1 GAQTITNVANRA
13 RELGLDIR
21 RDDIR
26 FALDVVSEADPWFEQ
41 GASANLFAGRFR
53 NFVVARCRS
62 HGVKLTPDEIDLID
76 AWFTG
81 ASSAPAAARPSPQT
95 SSQSLTH
102 TSTQQPASI
111 AREAQS
117 ERWWGADER
126 RATQGDQA
134 SSQRASSQE
143 PAPAGE

>member
-62 HGVKLTPDEIDLID
+62 HGLKLTPDEIDLID

-81 ASSAPAAARPSPQT
+81 ASSAPAAARPSSQT
-95 SSQSLTH
+95 SSHSLTH
-102 TSTQQPASI
+102 TITQPPASI
-111 AREAQS
+111 ARDAHS
-117 ERWWGADER
+117 DRWTAADESSAPR
-126 RATQGDQA
+126 RPQ
-134 SSQRASSQE
+134 SSA
-143 PAPAGE
+143 